1 MSDVITCAITITSM
15 HAQVHKGFTRKHFQG
30 KLLTCPD
37 SKGMSKG
44 VFELQG
50 TGYSQNLALLELNRW
65 ILRFFQ
71 ALPSKAYSYLSWCNY
86 GLTPGI

>member
-1 MSDVITCAITITSM
+1 
-15 HAQVHKGFTRKHFQG
+15 
-30 KLLTCPD
+30 
-37 SKGMSKG
+37 MSKG

-71 ALPSKAYSYLSWCNY
+71 ALPSKAYSYLSWCNC